1 MESSLAVNNTM
12 EPFVFS
18 FISPLES
25 ILLFL
30 QTKLRTHNNCLFTQ
44 FNVSILIIDHSK
56 DSDQCFGWFVFFL
69 WRCAVTSLGPGHARG
84 SFLID
89 VGKFGRKIKY
99 LSFQV
104 LVIKYVVTI
113 LMRTVV
119 KKLLFFYVWTGN
131 VHHHRLGQ
139 MVPTSGAWWRRAFGR
154 VFFSVEK
161 SQTNRVDRYF

>member
-1 MESSLAVNNTM
+1 MAVNNTM

-113 LMRTVV
+113 LMHTVV
-119 KKLLFFYVWTGN
+119 KKFCFFTFE
-131 VHHHRLGQ
+131 LGTFATTDWVKWFQ
-139 MVPTSGAWWRRAFGR
+139 PAARDDVAHSGGC
-154 VFFSVEK
+154 FSVWRKAKRTELTGISK
-161 SQTNRVDRYF
+161 